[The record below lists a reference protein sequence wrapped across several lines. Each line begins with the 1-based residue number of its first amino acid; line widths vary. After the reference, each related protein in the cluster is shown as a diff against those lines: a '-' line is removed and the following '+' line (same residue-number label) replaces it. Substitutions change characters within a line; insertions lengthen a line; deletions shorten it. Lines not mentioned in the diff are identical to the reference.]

1 MAEARM
7 NRADV
12 WAVLENPLKADGRG
26 MKVRHPILYILGPS
40 EGDHREFIASG
51 ADGIHIPELLGQI
64 YPVKVGKTEL
74 LSDNGFCVDLSPIGG
89 TRKLGEQD
97 SVFCAEASGLRIK
110 GRHPLMI
117 TKRQLFAYQVDAL
130 NLYLE

>member
-7 NRADV
+7 NRTDV
-12 WAVLENPLKADGRG
+12 WAVLENPLEADGG
-26 MKVRHPILYILGPS
+26 SMKVRHPILGILGPS
-40 EGDHREFIASG
+40 EGDHREFIASR

-64 YPVKVGKTEL
+64 DPIKVGKAEL
-74 LSDNGFCVDLSPIGG
+74 LSDNGFCVDLSPVGG
-89 TRKLGEQD
+89 IRKLGEQD

-110 GRHPLMI
+110 GRHPLII
-117 TKRQLFAYQVDAL
+117 TKRQLFAYQVEAL

>member
-7 NRADV
+7 NRTDV
-12 WAVLENPLKADGRG
+12 WAVLENPLEADRGG
-26 MKVRHPILYILGPS
+26 MKVRHPILGILGPS

-64 YPVKVGKTEL
+64 DPIKVGKVEL
-74 LSDNGFCVDLSPIGG
+74 LSDNGFCVDPSPVGG
-89 TRKLGEQD
+89 IRKLGEQD
-97 SVFCAEASGLRIK
+97 SVFCAEAGGLRIK
-110 GRHPLMI
+110 GRHPLII
-117 TKRQLFAYQVDAL
+117 TKRQLFAYQVEAL